1 MTLPSHLISPAE
13 RSEALPHWRCP
24 NVDTKETPLRDVLS
38 HSTLSETSKDSAPH
52 HFCHILLSPMW
63 APLLCKA
70 TKCHNQLASG
80 QMITKASTHLPQA
93 TAYVTLLGTAA
104 QEIFWHPIH
113 TPNNHTAER
122 FQRWGTTIQFAIMC
136 LSSCPVCFGKMQFG
150 LHSSLKPLSLLEN
163 TRCSRLPSSPTPN
176 PRYLPRSYLLGADF
190 DSSKTKKD
198 SGLALGKTQEAAEIT
213 V

>member
-1 MTLPSHLISPAE
+1 MASSEDCNQVPEVPNVVVIQTIGLKTSEPICSKMTLPSHLISPAE

-80 QMITKASTHLPQA
+80 QMITKASTCLPQA
-93 TAYVTLLGTAA
+93 TADVNVLGHGSPRDFLTSDPHAKQSHSRMLSTLR
-104 QEIFWHPIH
+104 
-113 TPNNHTAER
+113 NNHSICHHVPVILSCVL
-122 FQRWGTTIQFAIMC
+122 WKDAIW
-136 LSSCPVCFGKMQFG
+136 
-150 LHSSLKPLSLLEN
+150 PLFFSE
-163 TRCSRLPSSPTPN
+163 TPF
-176 PRYLPRSYLLGADF
+176 PFR
-190 DSSKTKKD
+190 KH
-198 SGLALGKTQEAAEIT
+198 
-213 V
+213 